1 MDDFMI
7 ESVCL
12 VRAEHV
18 SGAEQQNFPL
28 IAPFRGD
35 F

>member
-12 VRAEHV
+12 VCAEHV
-18 SGAEQQNFPL
+18 SGA
-28 IAPFRGD
+28 A
-35 F
+35 

>member
-1 MDDFMI
+1 MDDFII

-12 VRAEHV
+12 VLSEHV
-18 SGAEQQNFPL
+18 SGAERQNFPL